1 MGGSDEGKTIEAHAI
16 GAVTSRLEL
25 TALNALANAVMF
37 TDRSGTILWVNAA
50 WESMTGFS
58 EAEVIGNTPRILK
71 SGLQTQ
77 DFYAELWGTILAGRV
92 WKSELMN
99 RRKDGSLYCEEETI
113 TPLTGQDGEVTHF
126 VAIKQDIS
134 ARKQVENALRESEER
149 ARRAAHELA
158 TVFQHSVDVICV
170 FDEQVRFVKVSPACE
185 RSWGYSQAE
194 LLGTT
199 FLDKVVEEDRAKT
212 IESARKV
219 TAGKHLQ
226 AFQNRISRKDG
237 SVIDL
242 MWSASWSATDRRYF
256 CIGSD
261 VTEVEEMRRAARQQT
276 LELAAAKER
285 AEAADRLKSAFLANM
300 SHELRTPL
308 NSIIGFTGILL
319 QGMAGPLNAEQKK
332 QLEMVRGSSRHLLAL
347 INDVLDISKIE
358 AGQLSVRCGPFQLGP
373 SIDRIVASVRPLA
386 EGKGLRLEVVAPV
399 EVGELVSDPR
409 RVEQILLNLLSN
421 AVKFTESGQITLQVE
436 IAGGAVSLAVSDTGI
451 GIQPDE
457 LAQAFLPFTQLDAG
471 LARSHEGTGLGLAIS
486 RKLATLLGG
495 ELRAE
500 SEWGKGSRF
509 VFTVPKEPAPP

>member
-1 MGGSDEGKTIEAHAI
+1 MAGARQDHTIATNALAEALP
-16 GAVTSRLEL
+16 RLKL
-25 TALNALANAVMF
+25 AALNSLANAVIF
-37 TDRSGTILWVNAA
+37 TDRRGVILWVNAS
-50 WESMTGFS
+50 WEAMTGYS
-58 EAEVIGNTPRILK
+58 EAEVIGKTPRILR
-71 SGLQTQ
+71 SGLQAKE
-77 DFYAELWGTILAGRV
+77 FYEDLWGTIVDGRV
-92 WKSELMN
+92 WKSELVN
-99 RRKDGSLYCEEETI
+99 RRKDGSLYNEEETI
-113 TPLTGQDGEVTHF
+113 TPLLGDDGRVSHF

-134 ARKQVENALRESEER
+134 RRVQLEQALRVSEAA
-149 ARRAAHELA
+149 ARQAAHELA
-158 TVFQHSVDVICV
+158 KIFEHSVDVICV
-170 FDEQVRFVKVSPACE
+170 FDEEVRFVQVSPACE

-219 TAGKHLQ
+219 TAGKPLQ
-226 AFQNRISRKDG
+226 AFQNRIWRKDG
-237 SVIDL
+237 SVVDL
-242 MWSASWSATDRRYF
+242 MWSASWSAAERKFF
-256 CIGSD
+256 CIASD
-261 VTEVEEMRRAARQQT
+261 VSEVENMRRAARQHAIE
-276 LELAAAKER
+276 LEAAKER
-285 AEAADRLKSAFLANM
+285 AESADQLKSAFLATM

-308 NSIIGFTGILL
+308 NSIIGFSGILL

-358 AGQLSVRCGPFQLGP
+358 AGQLSVRCEPFQLGP

-386 EGKGLRLEVVAPV
+386 EGKGLRLEVVAPL
-399 EVGELVSDPR
+399 EVGQLVSDPR

-421 AVKFTESGQITLQVE
+421 AVKFTESGQVTLQVE

-457 LAQAFLPFTQLDAG
+457 LARAFLPFTQLDAG